1 VGAGAGAMD
10 EPVEEA
16 DEVEEPED
24 VEELDESEDVD
35 EVDEPTESDEEAEE
49 AEASVAVEDCDDW
62 EQEDCDSD
70 WDGSM
75 PTNPGR
81 MSDEVVDSAWDAEET
96 GGARASLT
104 VTDDVVAVGGRWTVS
119 PALGEAETSL
129 TVSCGSSSLSMTIAS
144 IAARAMEEAAGRARV
159 GPGPV

>member
-62 EQEDCDSD
+62 EQ
-70 WDGSM
+70 
-75 PTNPGR
+75 
-81 MSDEVVDSAWDAEET
+81 AAT
-96 GGARASLT
+96 GTGLCRQT
-104 VTDDVVAVGGRWTVS
+104 QGEYPRRRWTVPGMRKQ
-119 PALGEAETSL
+119 PA
-129 TVSCGSSSLSMTIAS
+129 
-144 IAARAMEEAAGRARV
+144 
-159 GPGPV
+159 GPEHH